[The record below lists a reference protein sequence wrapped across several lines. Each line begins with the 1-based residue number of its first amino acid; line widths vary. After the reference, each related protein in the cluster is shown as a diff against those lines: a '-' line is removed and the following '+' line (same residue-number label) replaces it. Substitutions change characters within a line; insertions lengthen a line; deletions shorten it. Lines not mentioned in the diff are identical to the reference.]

1 MYIHSRLLHFAM
13 SHALVFGASGISGWA
28 ILNEITTYPTP
39 TAFARITGLSN
50 RPLTIEQA
58 YLPQD
63 SRLRLINGVDL
74 TKPVSEVVQM
84 LEDKV
89 EDAQTISHVF
99 FTGMRYSNEYKM
111 CASRLTI

>member
-1 MYIHSRLLHFAM
+1 M

-39 TAFARITGLSN
+39 TTFAKVTGLSN

-74 TKPVSEVVQM
+74 TKPVPEVVQI
-84 LEDKV
+84 LREKV
-89 EDAQTISHVF
+89 EDAQTISHIF
-99 FTGMRYSNEYKM
+99 FTGM
-111 CASRLTI
+111 